1 MQPDQPGTTR
11 DVWMTRE
18 ELYERL
24 KPRDEAIEA
33 LSEDMMQKV
42 WEELLRTA
50 EVRRRKIGD
59 SEIIEVLMIGVPV
72 D

>member
-1 MQPDQPGTTR
+1 
-11 DVWMTRE
+11 MTRE

-50 EVRRRKIGD
+50 EVRRRPIGD